1 MNWPDKLNAL
11 NTQLSDA
18 LNDAWALFES
28 DTSACVAVLAE
39 PSAEAQ
45 TSPSASV
52 VSLKFVAEI
61 ESSSPKQFGFVV
73 CHSRASALSGARRN
87 PGFRDSSRGRH
98 ARE

>member
-39 PSAEAQ
+39 PFYGSADLA
-45 TSPSASV
+45 V
-52 VSLKFVAEI
+52 
-61 ESSSPKQFGFVV
+61 
-73 CHSRASALSGARRN
+73 R
-87 PGFRDSSRGRH
+87 
-98 ARE
+98 

>member
-39 PSAEAQ
+39 PSAQAQ
-45 TSPSASV
+45 TSSSAR
-52 VSLKFVAEI
+52 
-61 ESSSPKQFGFVV
+61 SP
-73 CHSRASALSGARRN
+73 
-87 PGFRDSSRGRH
+87 
-98 ARE
+98 